1 MRILLITLAFVS
13 LLPPAWSEEWATE
26 EVFARHKDSVVQI
39 RIIDAQGGAKR
50 SIGSGFLISDDGRLI
65 TNFHVVADFVHH
77 PGEHRAEWH
86 TGDGASG
93 PLQLLD
99 VDVVHDLA
107 LLQSP
112 DLSGR
117 KFLAVE
123 SNLPNMGERIFPL
136 GFPYDLGLTIVEG
149 TYNGLLDKSLY
160 ERIHLTASINPGMS
174 GGPAIDRNGNVIG
187 VNVATAGN
195 QVSFVV
201 PSKYVIGLLTRDDAA
216 TRGELIGRIG
226 EQLRA
231 NQEHYLGE
239 LLSTPFVIT
248 RLGPFEV
255 PGAIARYVN
264 CWSQTD
270 QSKERLIDRTE
281 LSCQSEDDVF
291 ISGTLKTGAIRFEHA
306 LRSTRK
312 MGAVR
317 FWSLMERGFG
327 SFYGDLGGE
336 KSTMTGFSC
345 SGDFF
350 EHAGTK
356 SKMMVCVRR
365 YREFTD
371 LYDIV
376 QRQIVLDRSDQALQS
391 TLILTGVARERG
403 LGFAR
408 RFAESLRRTDA
419 TASAAA
425 ASEVA
430 SPAPPVADSAADGGS
445 ASP

>member
-1 MRILLITLAFVS
+1 MRILLIFLGFLFCSQPLRGA
-13 LLPPAWSEEWATE
+13 EWTTE
-26 EVFARHKDSVVQI
+26 DVFARHKDAVVQV

-50 SIGSGFLISDDGRLI
+50 SIGSGFLVSDDGRLI

-107 LLQSP
+107 LLQSKA
-112 DLSGR
+112 LGGR

-149 TYNGLLDKSLY
+149 TYNGLLEKSLY

-187 VNVATAGN
+187 VNVATAGD

-201 PSKYVIGLLTRDDAA
+201 PARHVIELMTRDEAS
-216 TRGELIGRIG
+216 TRGELMGRIG
-226 EQLRA
+226 QQLRA
-231 NQEHYLGE
+231 NQERYLGE
-239 LLSTPFVIT
+239 LLSRPFTST
-248 RLGPFEV
+248 RLGGFEV
-255 PGAIARYVN
+255 PASIARYVS

-270 QSKERLIDRTE
+270 QNKDRLFDRTE

-291 ISGTLKTGAIRFEHA
+291 LSGDLNTGAIRYEHA
-306 LRSTRK
+306 LRSARK
-312 MGAVR
+312 IGAVR
-317 FWSLMERGFG
+317 FWSLMERTFA
-327 SFYGDLGGE
+327 SFYGDLGGD
-336 KSTMTGFSC
+336 KSSMTGFTC
-345 SGDFF
+345 RDDFF
-350 EHAGTK
+350 DAAGLK
-356 SKMMVCVRR
+356 SKLFLCVRR

-376 QRQIVLDRSDQALQS
+376 QRQVVLNRSDQALQS

-403 LGFAR
+403 LAFAR
-408 RFAESLRRTDA
+408 RFAESLRWVG
-419 TASAAA
+419 
-425 ASEVA
+425 EGGHVA
-430 SPAPPVADSAADGGS
+430 QAPTP
-445 ASP
+445 

>member
-1 MRILLITLAFVS
+1 MRLILVLS
-13 LLPPAWSEEWATE
+13 LLFASPAWAQDWTTE
-26 EVFARHKDSVVQI
+26 DVFSRHKDSVVQV
-39 RIIDAQGGAKR
+39 RIIDALGGAKR
-50 SIGSGFLISDDGRLI
+50 SIGSGFLVSDDGRLI

-77 PGEHRAEWH
+77 PTQHRAEWH
-86 TGDGASG
+86 GGDGSSG
-93 PLQLLD
+93 PLVLLD

-112 DLSGR
+112 ELAGR

-149 TYNGLLDKSLY
+149 TYNGLLEKSLY

-201 PSKYVIGLLTRDDAA
+201 PARHVIELMTRDEAS
-216 TRGELIGRIG
+216 TRGELMGRIG
-226 EQLRA
+226 QQLRA
-231 NQEHYLGE
+231 NQERYLSE
-239 LLSTPFVIT
+239 LLSRPFVST
-248 RLGPFEV
+248 RLGGFEV
-255 PGAIARYVN
+255 PAAIARYVN

-270 QSKERLIDRTE
+270 QTKDRLFDRTE

-291 ISGTLKTGAIRFEHA
+291 LSGDLNTGSVRYEHA
-306 LRSTRK
+306 LRSAIK
-312 MGAVR
+312 IGAVR
-317 FWSLMERGFG
+317 FWSLMERSFA
-327 SFYGDLGGE
+327 SFYGDLGGD
-336 KSTMTGFSC
+336 KSSMTGFSC
-345 SGDFF
+345 RDDFF
-350 EHAGTK
+350 DHQGLK
-356 SKMMVCVRR
+356 SKLYVCVRR

-376 QRQIVLDRSDQALQS
+376 QRQVALNRSDQALQS

-403 LGFAR
+403 LAFAR
-408 RFAESLRRTDA
+408 RFAESVRWVGEAPVASD
-419 TASAAA
+419 ASAA
-425 ASEVA
+425 
-430 SPAPPVADSAADGGS
+430 PAKATQ
-445 ASP
+445 